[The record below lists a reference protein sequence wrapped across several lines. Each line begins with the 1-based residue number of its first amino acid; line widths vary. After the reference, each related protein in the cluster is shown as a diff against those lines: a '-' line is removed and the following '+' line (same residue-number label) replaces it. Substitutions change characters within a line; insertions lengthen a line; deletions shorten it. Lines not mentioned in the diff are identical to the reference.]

1 MNTYTTRLALL
12 VVLATATPLM
22 LFADVPAY
30 DLETG
35 QSWLILVGG
44 LAILALGFFLF
55 MRNRKSK

>member
-12 VVLATATPLM
+12 VVLAAATPLT
-22 LFADVPAY
+22 LFADVPTY
-30 DLETG
+30 EPETG